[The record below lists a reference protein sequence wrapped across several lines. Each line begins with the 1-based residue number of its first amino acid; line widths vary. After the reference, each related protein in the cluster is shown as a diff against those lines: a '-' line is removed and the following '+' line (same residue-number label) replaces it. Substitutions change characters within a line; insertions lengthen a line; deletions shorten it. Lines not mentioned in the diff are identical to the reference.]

1 MSESIVVAIIA
12 GIVTLAGT
20 VITVISTSS
29 KTQQE
34 IKTNQAV
41 TDQKIDTL
49 TEEVREHNNFA
60 RRMPVLEERVNDIS
74 RRIEQL
80 ERR

>member
-60 RRMPVLEERVNDIS
+60 RRMPALEEKVNGIE